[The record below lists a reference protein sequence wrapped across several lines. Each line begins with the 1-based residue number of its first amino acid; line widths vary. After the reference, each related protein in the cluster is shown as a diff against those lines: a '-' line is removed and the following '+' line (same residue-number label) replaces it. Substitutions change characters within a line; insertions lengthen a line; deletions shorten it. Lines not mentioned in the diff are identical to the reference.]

1 MRGYDRLVD
10 RTLNFVKDALATYR
24 LTKLV
29 IDDKITEDVREA
41 VFDKFPPDQTKVGY
55 LFTCPW
61 CVSIWVGLGVAT
73 ARLVAPK
80 AWDPVATALAAS
92 SVTGLLEER
101 R

>member
-1 MRGYDRLVD
+1 MDA
-10 RTLNFVKDALATYR
+10 LNFAKDALAVYR

-29 IDDKITEDVREA
+29 IDDKLTEDVRNK
-41 VFDKFPPDQTKVGY
+41 VFETFPPESTKVGY

-61 CVSIWVGLGVAT
+61 CVSIWVGLGVVA
-73 ARLVAPK
+73 ARKVAPR
-80 AWDPVATALAAS
+80 AWDGVATALAAS